1 MADNAKTVRG
11 KYQRL
16 ARFYDFLDVP
26 FEKRRYSALRRQLL
40 SGATGRLL
48 DAGVGTGRNIA
59 YYPPAVQPTG
69 IDLSAA
75 MLARAAQRSASLGT
89 PVELLEMDALHTT
102 FPDGHFDC
110 IVSSFM
116 FCVLDDTHQLPA
128 LKELGRICRPGGQI
142 RILEYAISEVPLKR
156 AVMRLWAPWV
166 RWAYG
171 ATFDRNTEQY
181 LPAAG
186 LTLLEKRFVFGDII
200 KLIVATP
207 GE

>member
-1 MADNAKTVRG
+1 MADSTKTIRG

-16 ARFYDFLDVP
+16 ARFYDFFDVP
-26 FEKRRYSALRRQLL
+26 FEKSRYSALRRQLL

-116 FCVLDDTHQLPA
+116 FCVLDDTQQLPA

-207 GE
+207 GG